1 MGFQNNREEVE
12 NDSFSIEE
20 SIYETLIKNFPDLIL
35 ILDLNGD
42 IINISETIIDL
53 YRVEKKED
61 CFGKNLLDLVVPEEQ
76 ESLKQTIERV
86 LSRGYVRMVEHKLKK
101 KDGTTFIGELSLSI
115 LKDKN
120 DENKFLICILRD
132 ITNQKEIEEKLKE
145 SQAMF
150 QLVMDN
156 IPQFISWK
164 DKNSVYIGCNKNF
177 ARVAGVNE
185 PFDIIGKTDYDLPWS
200 VSESESFFE
209 IDQLVM
215 DTDKPEYHIIEPQLQ
230 ADGKKAWLDTNKIP
244 LHDLKGNV
252 VGLLC
257 TYEDITDRVNAAS
270 ALTDSER
277 KYREA
282 YNRAE
287 FYKDI
292 FAHDISNILQNIL
305 SSLELSQFHLKEEN
319 KNKELGDIFEIIKE
333 QIVRGANL
341 VSNVRK
347 LSILDE
353 IAPNLQN
360 IEIYELLNKSKKYI
374 NIEFPEKKINIQIS
388 SPFELYFVKANN
400 LLLDVFNN
408 ILYNA
413 VKHNNNNN
421 INVLIRA
428 SETQKSLKVYLKLE
442 FIDNGLGIPDEQKKI
457 IFQPEERANNN
468 FTRIGLGLS
477 LVKKIIDTF
486 EGQIFVEDKVK
497 GDFSKGSNFTVLIP
511 KALN

>member
-1 MGFQNNREEVE
+1 MGFE
-12 NDSFSIEE
+12 NDRVKGKNDFFSIEE
-20 SIYETLIKNFPDLIL
+20 SIYETLFKNFPDLIL
-35 ILDLNGD
+35 ILDLRGT

-53 YRVEKKED
+53 YGVQKKED
-61 CFGKNLLDLVVPEEQ
+61 CIGKNLLELVVPEEQ
-76 ESLKQTIERV
+76 DSLKQTIQRV
-86 LSRGYVRMVEHKLKK
+86 LSKGSVRMVEHKLKK

-120 DENKFLICILRD
+120 EENKYLICILRD
-132 ITNQKEIEEKLKE
+132 ITNQKEIEDKLRE

-177 ARVAGVNE
+177 ARVAGVDE
-185 PFDIIGKTDYDLPWS
+185 PYDIIGKTDYDLPWKI
-200 VSESESFFE
+200 SEAESFFE

-244 LHDLKGNV
+244 LHDSKARV

-257 TYEDITDRVNAAS
+257 TYEDITDRVNS
-270 ALTDSER
+270 EKALTDSER
-277 KYREA
+277 KYRDA

-305 SSLELSQFHLKEEN
+305 SSVELSQFHLQKAE
-319 KNKELGDIFEIIKE
+319 KNKELKQIFEIIKE
-333 QIVRGANL
+333 QIIRGANL

-353 IAPNLQN
+353 TSPNLNN
-360 IEIYELLNKSKKYI
+360 IEVFEFLNKSKKYI
-374 NIEFPEKKINIQIS
+374 NVEFPERKINIQFS
-388 SPFELYFVKANN
+388 SPFESYFVKANN

-408 ILYNA
+408 LLYNA
-413 VKHNNNNN
+413 VKHNNNEVA
-421 INVLIRA
+421 NVLIRA
-428 SETQKSLKVYLKLE
+428 SETQKNLKNYLKLE
-442 FIDNGLGIPDEQKKI
+442 FIDNGLGIPDEQKNV
-457 IFQPEERANNN
+457 IFQLEEWSVNN
-468 FTRIGLGLS
+468 FSRIGLGLS
-477 LVKKIIDTF
+477 LVKKIMSTF

-497 GDFSKGSNFTVLIP
+497 GNFSKGSNFILLIP

>member
-1 MGFQNNREEVE
+1 MPFLKDREDNKNN
-12 NDSFSIEE
+12 SFKIEE
-20 SIYETLIKNFPDLIL
+20 SIYETLFKTFPDLIL
-35 ILDLNGD
+35 ILDLNGK
-42 IINISETIIDL
+42 IINISDTIINL
-53 YRVEKKED
+53 YGVEKKED
-61 CFGKNLLDLVVPEEQ
+61 CIGKNLLEFVVPEEQ
-76 ESLKQTIERV
+76 ISLKQTIENV
-86 LSRGYVRMVEHKLKK
+86 LNKGYVRMVEHKLKK

-115 LKDKN
+115 LKDRN
-120 DENKFLICILRD
+120 DKEKYLICILRD
-132 ITNQKEIEEKLKE
+132 ITNQKEIEDKLRE

-177 ARVAGVNE
+177 ARIAGVNE
-185 PFDIIGKTDYDLPWS
+185 PFDIIGKMDYDLPWNI
-200 VSESESFFE
+200 SEAESFFE

-244 LHDLKGNV
+244 LHDSQGKV

-257 TYEDITDRVNAAS
+257 TFEDITDRVKAEK

-277 KYREA
+277 KYRNA

-305 SSLELSQFHLKEEN
+305 SSLELSQFHLNKSDKNMELEE
-319 KNKELGDIFEIIKE
+319 IFEIIKE
-333 QIVRGANL
+333 QITRGANL

-353 IAPNLQN
+353 ATPTLNN
-360 IEIYELLNKSKKYI
+360 IEIFNLIKKSTNYI
-374 NIEFPEKKINIQIS
+374 NLEFPERKINIPIS
-388 SPFELYFVKANN
+388 SPYESYFVKAND
-400 LLLDVFNN
+400 LLFDVFNN
-408 ILYNA
+408 LLYNA
-413 VKHNNNNN
+413 VKHNNNDIVN
-421 INVLIRA
+421 ILIRA
-428 SETQKSLKVYLKLE
+428 SEIQKSLKNYLKLE
-442 FIDNGLGIPDEQKKI
+442 FIDNGLGIPDEQKKV
-457 IFQPEERANNN
+457 IFQPEEQPGNKFA
-468 FTRIGLGLS
+468 RIGLGLS

-486 EGQIFVEDKVK
+486 EGQILVEDKVK
-497 GDFSKGSNFTVLIP
+497 GDFSKGSNFILIIP